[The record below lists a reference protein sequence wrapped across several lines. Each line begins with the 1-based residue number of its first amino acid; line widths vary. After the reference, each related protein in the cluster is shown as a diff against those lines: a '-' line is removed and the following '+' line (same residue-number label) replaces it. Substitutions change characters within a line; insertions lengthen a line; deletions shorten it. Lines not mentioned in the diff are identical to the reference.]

1 MSFQTRS
8 SSTYSD
14 LIMAR
19 DKVTETVLS
28 MYHFPIGME
37 MFSAGNY
44 DQWTIIKKTIDI
56 SDYYVL
62 IIGHR
67 YGSVTEEGISY
78 TEKEYDYALESGLP
92 ILSFIR
98 NRDASTKPFERE
110 SDLIL
115 QKRLDDFVNKAMKS
129 RMCDFWNT
137 VEELASKVSIAL
149 NKEFMINPRV
159 GWVRS
164 DHTSLNTI
172 SMYKTMDNLDYS
184 IENNIKNFLEDKKR
198 QGLVQ
203 VTLNTY
209 QTQLRIFQEYS
220 EDKLI
225 SDIDSQHIKN
235 FLIYREDKYRVNSK
249 NTMGTIRGILNLFFD
264 WLVEEK
270 IIDRNPVRKV
280 NTFKAQDVTNEALE
294 EVEVLEVQNACT
306 NERERALIEILLST
320 GCHLGEIE
328 KIQLKDI
335 NWNKNTIK
343 INGTNKRDR
352 IILLT
357 KQAEYY
363 LKKYLEVREDEM
375 NYLFVTER
383 KPYRLLS
390 NRGIQRQITIVAG
403 RTNINKK
410 ISPRTFRHTFAKR
423 MLEKGCELNVLQ
435 SLLGYRNASSSET
448 YVKITNENINNLLK
462 FQW

>member
-1 MSFQTRS
+1 MDLNKKYQIFI

-14 LIMAR
+14 LISAR

-67 YGSVTEEGISY
+67 YGSITNDGISY
-78 TEKEYDYALESGLP
+78 TEKEYNYALEKGLP
-92 ILSFIR
+92 ILAFIR
-98 NRDASTKPFERE
+98 IRDVSTKPFERE
-110 SDLIL
+110 SDVIL
-115 QKRLDDFVNKAMKS
+115 QKKLDNFIEKAMSS

-137 VEELASKVSIAL
+137 EEELASKVSIAL
-149 NKEFMINPRV
+149 NKEFIFNPRV
-159 GWVRS
+159 GWIRP
-164 DHTSLNTI
+164 DHTLLNTTI
-172 SMYKTMDNLDYS
+172 KKTVDNLDNS
-184 IENNIKNFLEDKKR
+184 VQGNINFFLEDKKR

-220 EDKLI
+220 KDKLI
-225 SDIDSQHIKN
+225 TDIDSHHIKN
-235 FLIYREDKYRVNSK
+235 FLIYREENYRVNSK

-280 NTFKAQDVTNEALE
+280 NTFKTQDVTNEALE
-294 EVEVLEVQNACT
+294 EVEVLEIQNVCK

-328 KIQLKDI
+328 KILLKDI

-343 INGTNKRDR
+343 ISGSNKRDR
-352 IILLT
+352 IVLLT
-357 KQAEYY
+357 KQAEYF
-363 LKKYLEVREDEM
+363 LKKYLEVREDET

-383 KPYRLLS
+383 KPFRLLS
-390 NRGIQRQITIVAG
+390 NRGIQ
-403 RTNINKK
+403 
-410 ISPRTFRHTFAKR
+410 
-423 MLEKGCELNVLQ
+423 
-435 SLLGYRNASSSET
+435 
-448 YVKITNENINNLLK
+448 
-462 FQW
+462 

>member
-1 MSFQTRS
+1 MDLNKKYQIFI

-14 LIMAR
+14 LISAR

-67 YGSVTEEGISY
+67 YGSITEDGISY
-78 TEKEYDYALESGLP
+78 TEKEYNYALEKGLP
-92 ILSFIR
+92 ILAFIR
-98 NRDASTKPFERE
+98 IRDASTKPFERE
-110 SDLIL
+110 SELVL
-115 QKRLDDFVNKAMKS
+115 QKRLDDFVEKAMNS

-137 VEELASKVSIAL
+137 EEELASKVSIAL
-149 NKEFMINPRV
+149 NKEFMFNPRV
-159 GWVRS
+159 GWIRPDNVLP
-164 DHTSLNTI
+164 TE
-172 SMYKTMDNLDYS
+172 MTMDNFDYS
-184 IENNIKNFLEDKKR
+184 IANNINNFLEDKKR
-198 QGLVQ
+198 KGLVQ

-209 QTQLRIFQEYS
+209 QIQLRIFQEYS
-220 EDKLI
+220 KDKLI
-225 SDIDSQHIKN
+225 SDMDSHHIKR
-235 FLIYREDKYRVNSK
+235 FLSYREDKYRVSK
-249 NTMGTIRGILNLFFD
+249 NTMGAIRGILNLFFD
-264 WLVEEK
+264 WLVEEN

-280 NTFKAQDVTNEALE
+280 STFKAQDVINEALE
-294 EVEVLEVQNACT
+294 EVEILEIQNICS

-328 KIQLKDI
+328 KILLKDI
-335 NWNKNTIK
+335 NWNKNTIR
-343 INGTNKRDR
+343 INGTNRRDR
-352 IILLT
+352 IVLFT

-363 LKKYLEVREDEM
+363 FKKYLEVREDETD
-375 NYLFVTER
+375 YLFVTER

-390 NRGIQRQITIVAG
+390 NRGIQRQITIIAE

-410 ISPRTFRHTFAKR
+410 ITPRTFRHTFAKR
-423 MLEKGCELNVLQ
+423 MLEKGCEFNVLQ
-435 SLLGYRNASSSET
+435 ALLGYRNASYSET
-448 YVKITNENINNLLK
+448 FVKISNENINSLLK